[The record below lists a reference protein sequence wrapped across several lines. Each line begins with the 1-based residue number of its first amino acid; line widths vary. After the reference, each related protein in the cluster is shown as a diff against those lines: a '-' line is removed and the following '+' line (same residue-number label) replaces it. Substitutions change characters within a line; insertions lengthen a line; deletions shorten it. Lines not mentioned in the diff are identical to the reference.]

1 MTPQTRL
8 SDLDFR
14 INHTM
19 LPVSDLDRSV
29 DFYTGLLGMKLARR
43 NVSEARKVAVG
54 LVGYGDGT
62 SGPFLELTQKLGDDR
77 PSCVSPTGVHIG
89 IDVSDLRALCR
100 TLEKEGV
107 SFIRPLG
114 PTSRPGSREL
124 RAWIADP
131 DGHELELAERYP
143 EG

>member
-1 MTPQTRL
+1 MTPKTRL

-54 LVGYGDGT
+54 LVGYGDGVF
-62 SGPFLELTQKLGDDR
+62 GPFLELTQKLGDDR
-77 PSCVSPTGVHIG
+77 PSCVSPHGGSYRDRRERPARAVPDAGEGRGAFHSSART
-89 IDVSDLRALCR
+89 DVAARKPGA
-100 TLEKEGV
+100 EGV
-107 SFIRPLG
+107 DRGSGRP
-114 PTSRPGSREL
+114 
-124 RAWIADP
+124 
-131 DGHELELAERYP
+131 
-143 EG
+143 